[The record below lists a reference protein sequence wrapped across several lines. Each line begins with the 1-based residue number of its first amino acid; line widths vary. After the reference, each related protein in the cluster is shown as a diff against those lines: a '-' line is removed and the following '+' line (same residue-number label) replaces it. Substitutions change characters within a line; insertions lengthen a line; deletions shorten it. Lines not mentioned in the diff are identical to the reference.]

1 MLGARIIHPGRAVLK
16 LSSRR
21 NRCASSIRLA
31 CALLLVAVFFVPAV
45 WAKAP
50 KDSDP
55 EGNTDSERSAVSRTS
70 PATQASVVSQTSAVE
85 EPAEPSQET
94 AEYDR
99 TSGNPSDVR
108 LSDQSELEQ
117 IIELYM
123 AGQYAA
129 CSEQLAAFLNPKGP
143 SPFKE
148 DRVIEQGRLYYASCT
163 LMQGRRDVARKAL
176 RSALVENPLMHSP
189 DSLTFPP
196 PVVSLFL
203 EVRDEVQQLIT
214 ESEREQVVQL
224 RRENELARRRAEQR
238 EYREKELEKLARKES
253 VIAKNS
259 RYIAAIPFGVGQ
271 FQNGNNVLGGV
282 LLASE
287 SLFLVT
293 AVSSG
298 LILADL
304 KSKVAVGIEVET
316 YNRQTKLAYDTLTW
330 SSWALLGTA
339 VLGIV
344 EAELSFKP
352 ERKLE
357 DRNRPLPPEL
367 EVEREPPRPEENDL
381 DLAPSVGF
389 APGGVAIGLSGT
401 F

>member
-1 MLGARIIHPGRAVLK
+1 MLRAPAARAELPED
-16 LSSRR
+16 SDT
-21 NRCASSIRLA
+21 
-31 CALLLVAVFFVPAV
+31 
-45 WAKAP
+45 KAP
-50 KDSDP
+50 TSKQPADGDHERP
-55 EGNTDSERSAVSRTS
+55 EFDGTRDGS
-70 PATQASVVSQTSAVE
+70 P
-85 EPAEPSQET
+85 
-94 AEYDR
+94 
-99 TSGNPSDVR
+99 DVR

-148 DRVIEQGRLYYASCT
+148 ERVIEQGRLYYASCT
-163 LMQGRRDVARKAL
+163 LLQGKRDVARKAL
-176 RSALVENPLMHSP
+176 RSALEENPLMHSP

-214 ESEREQVVQL
+214 DSEREQVVRL
-224 RRENELARRRAEQR
+224 RRENELARRRAAQR
-238 EYREKELEKLARKES
+238 EFREKELEKLARKET

-304 KSKVAVGIEVET
+304 TSKVAVGIEVEA
-316 YNRQTKLAYDTLTW
+316 YNRQTTLAYDTLTW

-352 ERKLE
+352 ERRLE
-357 DRNRPLPPEL
+357 DRKRALPPEI
-367 EVEREPPRPEENDL
+367 EVEPEPSRPEEHDL
-381 DLAPSVGF
+381 ELAPSVGL
-389 APGGVAIGLSGT
+389 APGGALIGVSGT

>member
-1 MLGARIIHPGRAVLK
+1 MLARVLLLLLVVS
-16 LSSRR
+16 LSASSAWAEVPDGSEPPSSDFDDSSSNAKERR
-21 NRCASSIRLA
+21 NRA
-31 CALLLVAVFFVPAV
+31 
-45 WAKAP
+45 AP
-50 KDSDP
+50 
-55 EGNTDSERSAVSRTS
+55 NTET
-70 PATQASVVSQTSAVE
+70 E
-85 EPAEPSQET
+85 E
-94 AEYDR
+94 
-99 TSGNPSDVR
+99 DVR
-108 LSDQSELEQ
+108 LSDPAELEQ

-123 AGQYAA
+123 AGQYAD
-129 CSEQLAAFLNPKGP
+129 CSNQLAAFLDPKGK

-148 DRVIEQGRLYYASCT
+148 TRVIEQGRLYYASCT

-176 RSALVENPLMHSP
+176 RSALEENPLMQSP

-214 ESEREQVVQL
+214 DSEKELVVQL

-238 EYREKELEKLARKES
+238 EYRERELEKLARTEF
-253 VIAKNS
+253 VVAKNS

-271 FQNGNNVLGGV
+271 FQNGNKVLGGV
-282 LLASE
+282 LLAGE
-287 SLFLVT
+287 SLLLVT

-304 KSKVAVGIEVET
+304 TSKVAPGIEVET
-316 YNRQTKLAYDTLTW
+316 YTRQTNTAYDTLTW

-339 VLGIV
+339 ALGIL
-344 EAELSFKP
+344 EAQLRFKP

-357 DRNRPLPPEL
+357 ERKRALPPEL
-367 EVEREPPRPEENDL
+367 EMPPESPRPQESDVEFE
-381 DLAPSVGF
+381 PSVGF
-389 APGGVAIGLSGT
+389 APGGALLGVSGT